1 MSYFKKATH
10 VRAETEA
17 AERVAFAAKQKEEES
32 IAAQRRQRI
41 SRIISE
47 LKPLIATAIASASE
61 NRYYNVEHNVSKDDE
76 SWEALNHIA
85 NELQEQNYASSIE
98 EIEVNHGD
106 SAAPAICYYYVLK
119 ISWKDAE

>member
-17 AERVAFAAKQKEEES
+17 AERVAFAARQKEEES
-32 IAAQRRQRI
+32 VAAQRRQRV
-41 SRIISE
+41 SRLISE
-47 LKPLIATAIASASE
+47 LKPLIATAIASAVES
-61 NRYYNVEHNVSKDDE
+61 RYYSVEHSVNKDDE
-76 SWEALNHIA
+76 SWEALNHVA
-85 NELQEQNYASSIE
+85 NELIEQQYTASIE
-98 EIEVNHGD
+98 EKEVNHGD